1 MDLML
6 FQLVNQE
13 HLLST
18 YWILNLSCPEAILST
33 VLQLIYKLENSKVIL
48 NCDSTLE
55 KLTVIC
61 DFKLS
66 MK

>member
-33 VLQLIYKLENSKVIL
+33 VLQRIYKFENSKVML

-55 KLTVIC
+55 KLTVIW
-61 DFKLS
+61 DFELS

>member
-18 YWILNLSCPEAILST
+18 YWILNLSCLEAILST
-33 VLQLIYKLENSKVIL
+33 VVQRICKFENSKVML
-48 NCDSTLE
+48 NCDSTME
-55 KLTVIC
+55 KLTVI
-61 DFKLS
+61 
-66 MK
+66 